1 VLSFKE
7 VWVITVPRW
16 LMLAAVLMINGRL
29 AWLAK
34 LAVIV
39 ATDRRI
45 SDTGAADAFY
55 LLGWALLALEATGFG

>member
-1 VLSFKE
+1 
-7 VWVITVPRW
+7 
-16 LMLAAVLMINGRL
+16 MLAAVLMINGRL